1 MVKVYIKVYGKYTIN
16 GKDFQQVKS
25 GSMRR
30 ILFSPDN
37 VHSFSVTEMKDG
49 CLCLTNT
56 SNIPFEFSL
65 SRNGKLIAL
74 VKCDGVKQ
82 QLLVNTNWRITQNGV
97 ENKVYFKKSCIKIE
111 KSFNVFF
118 LIRKFTPT
126 PIFSQRQTSTL
137 TLI

>member
-1 MVKVYIKVYGKYTIN
+1 MVKVYIKVYGKYTIF
-16 GKDFQQVKS
+16 GKDFPKVES

-37 VHSFSVTEMKDG
+37 EHSFSVNEMKDG

-65 SRNGKLIAL
+65 GRNGKLIAM

-82 QLLVNTNWRITQNGV
+82 QLLVNTNWRITKNGV
-97 ENKVYFKKSCIKIE
+97 ENKVCLKKSCI
-111 KSFNVFF
+111 
-118 LIRKFTPT
+118 
-126 PIFSQRQTSTL
+126 
-137 TLI
+137 